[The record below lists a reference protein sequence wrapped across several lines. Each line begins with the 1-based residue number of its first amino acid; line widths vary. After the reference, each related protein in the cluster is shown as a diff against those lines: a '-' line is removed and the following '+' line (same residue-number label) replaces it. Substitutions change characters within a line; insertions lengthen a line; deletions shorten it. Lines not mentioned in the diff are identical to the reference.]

1 MKFLIS
7 LKLTTVKILYHF
19 LPNQKMEVPIMDKK
33 KKPLID
39 EEQMTIEANLNNLE
53 PGDSVNEHRAL
64 ETGNIILAGEEIRQQ
79 NENL

>member
-1 MKFLIS
+1 
-7 LKLTTVKILYHF
+7 
-19 LPNQKMEVPIMDKK
+19 MDNK
-33 KKPLID
+33 KKPLVS